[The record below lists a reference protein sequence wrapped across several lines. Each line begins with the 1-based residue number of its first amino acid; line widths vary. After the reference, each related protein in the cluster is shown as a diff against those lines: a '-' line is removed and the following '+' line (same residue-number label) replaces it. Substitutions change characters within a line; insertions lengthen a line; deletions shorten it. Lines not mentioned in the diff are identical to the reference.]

1 MVTTTTFVR
10 LPEVK
15 RRTAKSRSSIY
26 QGMDAGTFPR
36 QVKIGPRAVAWI
48 DSEIEQYI
56 QECIAVSR
64 SGDSE

>member
-26 QGMDAGTFPR
+26 QGMDAGTFPK

-48 DSEIEQYI
+48 DSEIEQHI
-56 QECIAVSR
+56 QECIAASR
-64 SGDSE
+64 PGDTQ